1 MKSPELTT
9 AVLAGIAGIAGIG
22 VIARPPV
29 IEPDYRINGGG
40 YYSRYTRRKQ
50 RGATNFDAAKRRARN
65 KAAKAARARNRK

>member
-1 MKSPELTT
+1 MRSPSLTT
-9 AVLAGIAGIAGIG
+9 VVIAGLAGISPIG

-29 IEPDYRINGGG
+29 IEPYYRINGGG

-65 KAAKAARARNRK
+65 KAAKASRARNRK